1 MDLGQRSIPMKG
13 ATMRIGTTLAALAA
27 VLAFGGATAEAQ
39 TSEQVLGDMRKEMEA
54 LKEGQ
59 KGIQKEL
66 QEIKALLRGRAT
78 AEAPPDDTPQNLVL
92 NLDGAS
98 IKGNKSAK
106 LVLLEFTDYQ

>member
-1 MDLGQRSIPMKG
+1 ML
-13 ATMRIGTTLAALAA
+13 MRTTLAVLAM
-27 VLAFGGATAEAQ
+27 VLAFGGGKGEAQ
-39 TSEQVLGDMRKEMEA
+39 TSEQVLGAMQKELEA